1 MKEKITVI
9 DSVMGSGKTSWAIEY
24 MNSHYDENTLYITP
38 YLGETERIKE
48 HTKKEIK
55 CPRNFGDGKLENF
68 LELLRSQE
76 DIASTHALFLKLT
89 EECKEAIREG
99 HYTLFLDE
107 TIAAVEPYNVKY
119 KDDIDYLLKKGSI
132 AIDENGFIQW
142 VDDDLDTRYNP
153 IKILAQNHSL
163 FFVNQKLLMWRY
175 PPEIFSL
182 FDKVY
187 ILTYLFD
194 ASILKYYFDMH
205 GVSYETKSVR
215 KAGESFSLCDY
226 YMPDTEEFAKKIHI
240 YNKSDLNENFPQ
252 KITGLSASWFRNK
265 ANGDKIKKLQKNIY
279 NFFTN
284 KEPARGEKIMWTTFK
299 ESQKKLSG
307 KGYTKGFVS
316 CNCRATNDFSGTDHL
331 AYCLNVYPHVGVS
344 QFFAQHGLVMDS
356 DKYALSE
363 MLQWIW
369 RSSIRD
375 GKEIWI
381 YIPSKRMRKLLQ
393 DWLKGK
399 IE

>member
-1 MKEKITVI
+1 MEEKITVV

-24 MNSHYDENTLYITP
+24 MNTHYDENILYITP
-38 YLGETERIKE
+38 YLDETERIKE
-48 HTKKEIK
+48 STIKDIK
-55 CPRNFGDGKLENF
+55 CPKNLGEGKLGNI

-89 EECKEAIREG
+89 EDCKETIKEG

-132 AIDENGFIQW
+132 AINESGFIQW
-142 VDDDLDTRYNP
+142 IDDDLDTRYNP
-153 IKILAQNHSL
+153 IKVLAQNHSL

-175 PPEIFSL
+175 PPEIFTL

-205 GVSYETKSVR
+205 HIAYETKSV
-215 KAGESFSLCDY
+215 KKSDNKFVLCDY
-226 YMPDTEEFAKKIHI
+226 YTPNTKEFAKKIHI
-240 YNKSDLNENFPQ
+240 YDKSDLNENFPQ
-252 KITGLSASWFRNK
+252 KITGLSASWFRNN
-265 ANGDKIKKLQKNIY
+265 ANADKIKKLQKNIY

-284 KEPARGEKIMWTTFK
+284 KEPAKSKKIMWTTFK
-299 ESQKKLSG
+299 EMKRKLSG

-331 AYCLNVYPHVGVS
+331 AYCLNIYPHVGVN
-344 QFFAQHGLVMDS
+344 QFFVQHEIIMDS

-369 RSSIRD
+369 RSNIRND
-375 GKEIWI
+375 GEIWI
-381 YIPSKRMRKLLQ
+381 YIPSRRMRKLLQ
-393 DWLKGK
+393 DWLTQN
-399 IE
+399 